1 MKVHAEE
8 WIFVSTTDITDL
20 LNSSA
25 FEQASEEVQKQ
36 MIATNHSS
44 YVDVDSIKDI
54 GNGVKQFMEK
64 QVYVT
69 ERYDFSSG
77 AKYLFTIDNGVVN
90 CREGILF
97 HTYSTQYDKRG
108 KFVGYSGSYSL
119 PMKVINLPNST
130 GAALLNFVCSY
141 KKSG

>member
-8 WIFVSTTDITDL
+8 WIFVSATDITDL
-20 LNSSA
+20 LNSSVYK
-25 FEQASEEVQKQ
+25 QASEEVQKFL
-36 MIATNHSS
+36 IATSHSS

-54 GNGVKQFMEK
+54 GNGVKQYMEK
-64 QVYVT
+64 QVYA
-69 ERYDFSSG
+69 EEQYDFSSG
-77 AKYLFTIDNGVVN
+77 AKYLFKINNGVVN

-108 KFVGYSGSYSL
+108 KLVGYSGTLSI
-119 PMKVINLPNST
+119 PVKVINLPNSK